1 MVVAAM
7 VVAIAGW
14 ASRKIPPPPVLVLD
28 EATFASKPH
37 TVFELALDAAGRRP
51 EATVVGTMRRFRARH
66 EDTFVELGR
75 YFDVGLNEMVA
86 ANPGVDPWVPGEGTE
101 VLIPTRWVLPC
112 CTYEGIVV
120 NVPEMRLYY
129 YEPAGPGRLRVYTY
143 PVGVGREERPTPQ
156 GVYRVAAKSEKP
168 TWVIPE
174 SIRREHIRESGD
186 HRRSIP
192 GGDPDNPLGNY
203 RLTLSKPR
211 YAIHGTNIPWGPGMP
226 VSHGCVRLFP
236 EDIERVYP
244 VVPVG
249 ARVELTYQPVK
260 LGLAGGRTWVEVH
273 EDVYARTPLAEAA
286 RQAAV
291 RHPDAAVNTARLE
304 AAMRGV
310 RGVPIPVGP

>member
-1 MVVAAM
+1 
-7 VVAIAGW
+7 
-14 ASRKIPPPPVLVLD
+14 
-28 EATFASKPH
+28 
-37 TVFELALDAAGRRP
+37 
-51 EATVVGTMRRFRARH
+51 
-66 EDTFVELGR
+66 
-75 YFDVGLNEMVA
+75 
-86 ANPGVDPWVPGEGTE
+86 
-101 VLIPTRWVLPC
+101 
-112 CTYEGIVV
+112 
-120 NVPEMRLYY
+120 
-129 YEPAGPGRLRVYTY
+129 
-143 PVGVGREERPTPQ
+143 
-156 GVYRVAAKSEKP
+156 
-168 TWVIPE
+168 
-174 SIRREHIRESGD
+174 
-186 HRRSIP
+186 
-192 GGDPDNPLGNY
+192 
-203 RLTLSKPR
+203 
-211 YAIHGTNIPWGPGMP
+211 

>member
-1 MVVAAM
+1 VAGVVLAL
-7 VVAIAGW
+7 VVTGCA
-14 ASRKIPPPPVLVLD
+14 RRQPPPAPAPVLD
-28 EATFASKPH
+28 EETFANKPH
-37 TVFELALDAAGRRP
+37 TVFELALDADGRRP
-51 EATVVGTMRRFRARH
+51 EATVVGTMRRLRVRH

-86 ANPGVDPWVPGEGTE
+86 ANPGIDPWVPGEGTE

-129 YEPAGPGRLRVYTY
+129 YESVGPGRLRVYTY
-143 PVGVGREERPTPQ
+143 PVGVGREEKPTPQ
-156 GVYRVAAKSEKP
+156 GVYRVQTKAENP

-186 HRRSIP
+186 YRRSIP

-236 EDIERVYP
+236 EDIARVYP

-260 LGLAGGRTWVEVH
+260 IGRAGGRTWVEVH
-273 EDVYARTPLAEAA
+273 EDVYARTSLTEAVRQA
-286 RQAAV
+286 RRRQPDAFVDATRLDAAV
-291 RHPDAAVNTARLE
+291 RD
-304 AAMRGV
+304 V
-310 RGVPIPVGP
+310 RGVPMPVGP